1 MSRATAAHRPPAADL
16 RIRAAG
22 ADILPAVNSSPFGVT
37 IEQRD
42 DAVHLKLSGELD
54 ISTAQLLED
63 DLHRVEAERPE
74 LIVLDLRELA
84 FMDSTGLRLLIMA
97 DARAKEEGRRLAIG
111 RGNEMIQR
119 VLHLTRLDERLA
131 RSISN
136 QTRVKV
142 LRITPQRSASRST
155 R

>member
-1 MSRATAAHRPPAADL
+1 
-16 RIRAAG
+16 
-22 ADILPAVNSSPFGVT
+22 LPAVNSSPFGVT

-74 LIVLDLRELA
+74 LIVLDLRDLA

-119 VLHLTRLDERLA
+119 VLHLTRLDERLE
-131 RSISN
+131 
-136 QTRVKV
+136 VV
-142 LRITPQRSASRST
+142 DV
-155 R
+155 